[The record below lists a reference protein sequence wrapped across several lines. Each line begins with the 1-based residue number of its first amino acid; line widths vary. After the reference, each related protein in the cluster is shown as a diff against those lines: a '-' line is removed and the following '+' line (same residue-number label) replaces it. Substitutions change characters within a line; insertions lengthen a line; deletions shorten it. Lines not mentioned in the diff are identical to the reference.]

1 MKRTISFMT
10 GKGSVNHNSRKFH
23 AKNTDPE
30 RSYLNVEYCN
40 KNVKDVYH
48 ELFDEALA
56 RYNEKQTRSDRRI
69 DDYYE
74 KIRSGKQEK
83 PFHEIILQIGDKDN
97 MGAKTE
103 NGQLAAKVLDKYM
116 QDFQRRNPTLRV
128 FSAYLHMD
136 EATPHLHIDFV
147 PYTTGSKRGLD
158 TRVSLKQALSAL
170 GFQGGTR
177 RETELNQ
184 WVAYE
189 KEQLAA
195 VMLEHGIEWEKKGT
209 HEKHLSV
216 LDFEKQER
224 AKEIAEL
231 EQSISDGK
239 ERLSDIQIQQRKAE
253 QETEQIRQEG
263 EAIRQEVSELS
274 ETSNLLKEQAAT
286 LAEDK
291 EKLLFDNEKLEK
303 QQKKLQQEIEKM
315 VQSKAVMERNIHA
328 YDEDEKWQ
336 LPEPAALMSAK
347 AYKDKKALPLVEKLK
362 ETIKALTIKCV
373 RLAEQG
379 KKLKDKVTRQEQQI
393 SRLTDKVMEQSDTI
407 DRLQEK
413 TVDLGRLERYF
424 GREQVQSIVERSKAL
439 ERAEKANKRPKRAFD
454 MSR

>member
-30 RSYLNVEYCN
+30 RSCLNVEYCN
-40 KNVKDVYH
+40 ENVKDVYH

-116 QDFQRRNPTLRV
+116 WDFQRRNPTLRV

-147 PYTTGSKRGLD
+147 PYTTGSRRGID

-170 GFQGGTR
+170 GFKGGTR

-195 VMLEHGIEWEKKGT
+195 VMREYGIEWEKKGT

-216 LDFEKQER
+216 LDFEKKER
-224 AKEIAEL
+224 AKEVAEL

-239 ERLSDIQIQQRKAE
+239 ERLSDIQIQHRKAV
-253 QETEQIRQEG
+253 QETEQIRQKG

-274 ETSNLLKEQAAT
+274 ETSDLLKKQATT

-291 EKLLFDNEKLEK
+291 KKLLSDNVKLEK
-303 QQKKLQQEIEKM
+303 QQKKLQQDIEKM

-347 AYKDKKALPLVEKLK
+347 AYKDKKAFPLVEKLK

-373 RLAEQG
+373 QLAEQG
-379 KKLKDKVTRQEQQI
+379 KKLKEKVTRQEQQI
-393 SRLTDKVMEQSDTI
+393 SRLTDKVMEQSDII

-413 TVDLGRLERYF
+413 TADLGRLERYF

-439 ERAEKANKRPKRAFD
+439 EWAEKENKRPKRVFD
-454 MSR
+454 VSR

>member
-30 RSYLNVEYCN
+30 RSCLNVEYCN
-40 KNVKDVYH
+40 ENVKDVYH
-48 ELFDEALA
+48 ELFDEALT

-103 NGQLAAKVLDKYM
+103 NGRLAAKVLDKYM
-116 QDFQRRNPTLRV
+116 RDFQRRNPTLRV

-147 PYTTGSKRGLD
+147 LYTTGSKRGLD

-170 GFQGGTR
+170 GFKGGTR

-216 LDFEKQER
+216 LDFEKKER
-224 AKEIAEL
+224 AKEVAEL

-239 ERLSDIQIQQRKAE
+239 ERLSDIQIQHRKAV
-253 QETEQIRQEG
+253 QETEQIRQKG

-274 ETSNLLKEQAAT
+274 ETSDLLKEQATT

-291 EKLLFDNEKLEK
+291 KKLLSDNVKLEK
-303 QQKKLQQEIEKM
+303 QQKKLQQDIEKM

-347 AYKDKKALPLVEKLK
+347 AYKDKKAFPLVEKLK
-362 ETIKALTIKCV
+362 ETIKALTIKCAQ
-373 RLAEQG
+373 LAEQG
-379 KKLKDKVTRQEQQI
+379 KKLKEKVTRQEQQI
-393 SRLTDKVMEQSDTI
+393 SRLTDKVMEQSDII

-413 TVDLGRLERYF
+413 TEDLGRLERYF

-439 ERAEKANKRPKRAFD
+439 EWAEKENKRPKRVFD